1 MEGAHGPRPWAGGR
15 GESDLCG
22 RQEVTREGRVTRIR
36 LGTYN
41 RCYGFDCIAHGCV
54 WYTVIMPSTTS
65 IHLPRDYPQR
75 VRNARELI
83 GLTQAKFAELVGVSY
98 ATVNRWENRQSRP
111 NNLAWERILQLESSA
126 DGAVAP
132 DMSTPD
138 ESPPSSR
145 VLDFSADPDA
155 VSAVAESH
163 RLTYGHLVNSA
174 FATET
179 SLIDPLPHQRIAVY
193 HRMLNQSPLR
203 FLLAD
208 DAGAG
213 KTIMTGLYIRE
224 MLSRRLIRRVLIA
237 PPAGLVGNWEREMR
251 DLFRLKFRIV
261 GGTDARVGNPFT
273 GPESDRVIVS
283 LDTLAGERMFG
294 HLKDAE
300 TEAYDLV
307 VFDEAHKLSA
317 NRQPDFRVRK
327 TGRYKLA
334 EAIAGAD
341 VDDERWTL
349 PWSAHHL
356 LLLTATPH
364 MGRDYPYYCLWRLL
378 LPDALQTFDA
388 FSRFAAQSRR
398 KHFVRRTKEEMVH
411 FDETP
416 LYPQR
421 NCATLSYELT
431 QGGESEQELY
441 NETTDYIQGY
451 YNRAQILNRSAA
463 RLAMSVFQRRLT
475 SSTFALM
482 RSFERRGE
490 KLEGMIDDFR
500 SGRLTEDQL
509 DRQQR
514 QLSGLDDPFETRTAD
529 EDAVG
534 DGDGEQNESFED
546 RALGGTVS
554 VNLAEL
560 EAERLKVEELLGKAQ
575 NLMNRGEES
584 KFEKLR
590 EVLRDPAYSDQKL
603 IVFTEHR
610 DTATFLVRRLEGLGF
625 TGQVASIHGGMDY
638 QERERQVEFFR
649 RPVSDGGANY
659 LVATDA
665 AGEGINL
672 QFCWLMVNYDIPWNP
687 ARLEQRMGRIHRYG
701 QTHDP
706 VIIINLVATGTR
718 EGRVMKTLLDK
729 LDAIRRELKSDKV
742 FDVIG
747 RLFEDVSMKD
757 YLDQAVAG
765 GDTGTIN
772 RLEGTLTQDQV
783 LALRDKERVLYGEGG
798 EVRRDLDDLKDET
811 ERETYRRLIPGYVRR
826 FVEKS
831 APLLDLRIEGDL
843 DTSFTLSPQRPRAI
857 DPLLTL
863 LEAYPDE
870 ARDHLTVYRPED
882 RRDAVWL
889 HPGEPVFDG
898 ISASVIDRYG
908 NDGLRGAVFVDPY
921 ASETHLF
928 HIALVTVERGPD
940 PERQDS
946 AAGTDA
952 MLLDSQLVGLRQ
964 TEDGL
969 VEELPV
975 EHLLLLRGARDY
987 APGQA
992 TIAAHARRLVA
1003 DATAFARDGVTGQLV
1018 QSHQRKTINELPSR
1032 LEFVNRGFD
1041 FQAAELAAARA
1052 RLTDKARSGDP
1063 GARVELARIKA
1074 RQRGIT
1080 AARAR
1085 RLAELKS
1092 EPERV
1097 RPGEV
1102 EFLVHALV
1110 VPAQDQEE
1118 IKHFDAEVETVA
1130 MSVATSWEEHLGA
1143 NVKDVSRPD
1152 IARRAG
1158 LPDWPGFDLLSVH
1171 PGIERRA
1178 IEVKGRA
1185 GCGTVAMSDNEWA
1198 KACNLRDRYW
1208 LYVIF
1213 DCATPH
1219 PRLVRVRDP
1228 FDKLLARS
1236 RESVAYVISPSEL
1249 IEAAEE

>member
-1 MEGAHGPRPWAGGR
+1 M
-15 GESDLCG
+15 
-22 RQEVTREGRVTRIR
+22 
-36 LGTYN
+36 
-41 RCYGFDCIAHGCV
+41 
-54 WYTVIMPSTTS
+54 
-65 IHLPRDYPQR
+65 
-75 VRNARELI
+75 

-111 NNLAWERILQLESSA
+111 NNLAWTRFLQLESSV
-126 DGAVAP
+126 DGAAP
-132 DMSTPD
+132 DLTTPAD
-138 ESPPSSR
+138 SPLSSH

-155 VSAVAESH
+155 VSALAEAH
-163 RLTYGHLVNSA
+163 RLTYGHLFNSA

-193 HRMLNQSPLR
+193 RRMLNQSPLR

-224 MLSRRLIRRVLIA
+224 MLSRRLIRRVLIV

-251 DLFRLKFRIV
+251 HLFRLKFRIV
-261 GGTDARVGNPFT
+261 GGADARVGNPFT
-273 GPESDRVIVS
+273 GPESELVIVS

-294 HLKDAE
+294 HLKGDE

-327 TGRYKLA
+327 TDRYKLA

-364 MGRDYPYYCLWRLL
+364 MGRDYPYYSLWRLL

-388 FSRFAAQSRR
+388 FTRFPAQSRQ

-411 FDETP
+411 FDERP

-421 NCATLSYELT
+421 NCDTLSYELT
-431 QGGESEQELY
+431 QGAGSEQELY
-441 NETTDYIQGY
+441 VETTDYIQGY
-451 YNRAQILNRSAA
+451 YNRARILNRSAA
-463 RLAMSVFQRRLT
+463 RLAMSVFQRRLA
-475 SSTFALM
+475 SSTYALK
-482 RSFERRGE
+482 RSFERRSE

-500 SGRLTEDQL
+500 NGRLTEDRL

-514 QLSGLDDPFETRTAD
+514 QLGGLDDPFETKTAD
-529 EDAVG
+529 EDALG
-534 DGDGEQNESFED
+534 DDDGEQNEAFED
-546 RALGGTVS
+546 RAVGGTVAI
-554 VNLAEL
+554 NLAEL
-560 EAERLKVEELLGKAQ
+560 EAERLKVEELLGKARD
-575 NLMNRGEES
+575 LMNRSQES

-610 DTATFLVRRLEGLGF
+610 DTADFLVRRLEGLGF
-625 TGQVASIHGGMDY
+625 TGQVALIHGGLDY
-638 QERERQVEFFR
+638 RERERQVEFFR
-649 RPVSDGGANY
+649 RSATDGGANY

-701 QTHDP
+701 QAHDP
-706 VIIINLVATGTR
+706 VIILNLVAAGTR

-729 LDAIRRELKSDKV
+729 LEAIRRELRSDKV

-747 RLFEDVSMKD
+747 RLFEGMSMKD
-757 YLDQAVAG
+757 YLDHAVTG
-765 GDTGTIN
+765 GESEAIS
-772 RLEGTLTQDQV
+772 RLDGTLTQEQV
-783 LALRDKERVLYGEGG
+783 LALRDKERSLYGEGG
-798 EVRRDLDDLKDET
+798 EVRRELEDLKDET
-811 ERETYRRLIPGYVRR
+811 EQETYRQLIPGYVRR
-826 FVEKS
+826 FVGKS

-843 DTSFTLSPQRPRAI
+843 ECTFTLSPQRARAI

-863 LEAYPDE
+863 LESYPDE
-870 ARDHLTVYRPED
+870 ARDRLTVYRPED

-898 ISASVIDRYG
+898 ISESVIHRYG
-908 NDGLRGAVFVDPY
+908 TDGLRGGVFVDPY
-921 ASETHLF
+921 ASEPYLF
-928 HIALVTVERGPD
+928 HIALISVESGQSRK
-940 PERQDS
+940 EQDS
-946 AAGTDA
+946 TAGIDA
-952 MLLDSQLVGLRQ
+952 TMLNSQLVGLRQ
-964 TEDGL
+964 TGDGAI
-969 VEELPV
+969 EECPV
-975 EHLLLLRGARDY
+975 EHLLLLEGTRDF

-992 TIAAHARRLVA
+992 PIAALARRLVA
-1003 DATAFARDGVTGQLV
+1003 DAATFARDGVAGRLV
-1018 QSHQRKTINELPSR
+1018 QSHQRRIVEELPSR

-1041 FQAAELAAARA
+1041 FQAAELTAARA

-1063 GARVELARIKA
+1063 GARIELARVKA
-1074 RQRGIT
+1074 RQRGLT
-1080 AARAR
+1080 AIRAR
-1085 RLAELKS
+1085 RLAELRS

-1097 RPGEV
+1097 RAGEF

-1110 VPAQDQEE
+1110 VPAQDPEE
-1118 IKHFDAEVETVA
+1118 VDRFDAEVEDVA
-1130 MSVATSWEEHLGA
+1130 MNIAASWEEHLGA
-1143 NVKDVSRPD
+1143 DVRDVSLPEL
-1152 IARRAG
+1152 ARRAG
-1158 LPDWPGFDLLSVH
+1158 LPDWPGFDLLSLH
-1171 PGIERRA
+1171 PSAERRA

-1185 GCGTVAMSDNEWA
+1185 GSGSVSMSDNEWA
-1198 KACNLRDRYW
+1198 KACNLRNGYW
-1208 LYVIF
+1208 LYVVF

-1228 FDKLLARS
+1228 FGKLLARG
-1236 RESVAYVISPSEL
+1236 RESLVYTISPAEL
-1249 IEAAEE
+1249 IEAAET